1 MRILSLAG
9 RRLAASIPTLFLILI
24 GVFLLLQFAPGDT
37 VDAMMAQMGGGDAA
51 TARELR
57 KFYGLD
63 LSVPVQLGNYLW
75 RLVRLDLGFSS
86 IYGKP
91 VATVILERLPPTML
105 LMTASLSFAFF
116 FGLLFGVIAARGVNR
131 WPDTLISTLG
141 LIFYATPS
149 FWFGLM
155 AIVVFS
161 IYLQWL
167 PAGGFQDIGTV
178 QTGIWGIIDIA
189 RHLVLPTLTLGLI
202 FLAIYLRIMRA
213 SMLEVLNL
221 DYVSTARAKG
231 LDETRVVTRHVLRN
245 ALLPMV
251 TLIGLQAGTM
261 LGGSVVVESVFS
273 LPGLGRLAYEL
284 VVQRDLNTLLGIVFV
299 SALLVIVVN
308 FAVDLI
314 YARLDPRISAEG
326 VGSWRRSS
334 AISEVRPRSPAWLL
348 LLVVIAMAISAG
360 FLYPRDPLA
369 LAGRPLIWPFS
380 NPRFLLGTDNSGR
393 DIAAQIFYG
402 ARISLLIGGVATA
415 IAILIGIFVGAFAG
429 YYGGWVDNVLMRITE
444 AFQTLPNFVL
454 LLVLVAVFG
463 STLTTVTIAVGVVSW
478 PAPAR
483 LTRAE
488 FLSLRNREF
497 VQAGRTLGMKD
508 VQLILG
514 EILPNALPPV
524 IVYAS
529 VVMAVAILLESALA
543 FLRLSDP
550 NVASW
555 GNLIGLGR
563 DVLRVQ
569 WYVSA
574 IPGIAILVTVLA
586 VSLVG
591 QGLNDALNPRLKS
604 R

>member
-9 RRLAASIPTLFLILI
+9 RRLAASFPTLILILI

-57 KFYGLD
+57 HFYGLD

-75 RLVRLDLGFSS
+75 RLVRLDLGFSA

-91 VATVILERLPPTML
+91 VATVILERLPPTLL

-116 FGLLFGVIAARGVNR
+116 FGLVFGIIAARGVNK

-161 IYLQWL
+161 VYLQWL
-167 PAGGFQDIGTV
+167 PPGGFEDIGNV
-178 QTGIWGIIDIA
+178 QRGLWRAFDIA
-189 RHLVLPTLTLGLI
+189 RHLILPALTLGLI

-221 DYVSTARAKG
+221 DYVRTARAKG
-231 LDETRVVTRHVLRN
+231 LDETAVITRHVLRN

-273 LPGLGRLAYEL
+273 LPGLGRLAYE
-284 VVQRDLNTLLGIVFV
+284 VRG
-299 SALLVIVVN
+299 A
-308 FAVDLI
+308 
-314 YARLDPRISAEG
+314 ARPQHAARHRVRVGTARHCREFHRRPRLCTARPAHHG
-326 VGSWRRSS
+326 GQLMDVARRYF
-334 AISEVRPRSPAWLL
+334 RSPAAVGGLILL
-348 LLVVIAMAISAG
+348 LIVIAMAISASW
-360 FLYPRDPLA
+360 LYPRDPLA
-369 LAGRPLIWPFS
+369 LAGRPLLWPFS
-380 NPRFLLGTDNSGR
+380 NPRFPLGTDNSGR
-393 DIAAQIFYG
+393 DIAAQIFHG
-402 ARISLLIGGVATA
+402 ARISLLIGGVATVIA
-415 IAILIGIFVGAFAG
+415 IAIGVLVGAFAG
-429 YYGGWVDNVLMRITE
+429 YYGGWIDNILMRITE
-444 AFQTLPNFVL
+444 AFQTLPNFLL

-497 VQAGRTLGMKD
+497 VQAGRTLGLRD
-508 VQLILG
+508 LQLILG

-524 IVYAS
+524 VVYAS

-543 FLRLSDP
+543 FLHLSDP

-574 IPGIAILVTVLA
+574 IPGVAILATVLA

>member
-1 MRILSLAG
+1 MRFLSLAG
-9 RRLAASIPTLFLILI
+9 RRLAASIPTLLLILI

-37 VDAMMAQMGGGDAA
+37 VDAMMAQMGGGDAKLA
-51 TARELR
+51 EELR
-57 KFYGLD
+57 RYYGLD
-63 LSVPVQLGNYLW
+63 LSAAERLAAYLW
-75 RLVRLDLGFSS
+75 RLVRLDLGYSA

-91 VATVILERLPPTML
+91 VAAVIFERLPATLL
-105 LMTASLSFAFF
+105 LMVSALSFAFAA
-116 FGLLFGVIAARGVNR
+116 GVALGVVAARRVNA

-161 IYLQWL
+161 VHLQWL
-167 PAGGFQDIGTV
+167 PPGDFEDVAAGH
-178 QTGIWGIIDIA
+178 TGLARVLDIA

-202 FLAIYLRIMRA
+202 YLAIYLRLMRGA
-213 SMLEVLNL
+213 MLEVLTL
-221 DYVSTARAKG
+221 DFVRTARAKG

-251 TLIGLQAGTM
+251 TLIGLQAGAM

-273 LPGLGRLAYEL
+273 LPGLGRLAYES

-299 SALLVIVVN
+299 SALLVIAVN
-308 FAVDLI
+308 FVVDLL
-314 YARLDPRISAEG
+314 YARLYL
-326 VGSWRRSS
+326 
-334 AISEVRPRSPAWLL
+334 RSPPAIIGLAL
-348 LLVVIAMAISAG
+348 LLVVIAMAASAG
-360 FLYPRDPLA
+360 WLYPRDPLA
-369 LAGRPLIWPFS
+369 LAGRPLQWPMA
-380 NPRFLLGTDNSGR
+380 NPRFPLGTDNSGR
-393 DIAAQIFYG
+393 DIAAQLFHG
-402 ARISLLIGGVATA
+402 ARISLLIGLVATTIAVA
-415 IAILIGIFVGAFAG
+415 IGVVVGALAG
-429 YYGGWVDNVLMRITE
+429 YYGGWVDTLLMRVTE
-444 AFQTLPNFVL
+444 AFQTLPNFLL
-454 LLVLVAVFG
+454 LLVLVTVFG
-463 STLTTVTIAVGVVSW
+463 SNLTTATIAIGVVSW

-497 VQAGRTLGMKD
+497 VQAGRVLGLSDLK
-508 VQLILG
+508 LIFG

-543 FLRLSDP
+543 FLKLSDP

-574 IPGIAILVTVLA
+574 IPGVAILLTVLA

-591 QGLNDALNPRLKS
+591 QGLNDALNPRLK
-604 R
+604 RR